1 MPSIRTLLSFTLS
14 FPLLA
19 LAGNYSLSDNY
30 QGNDFIT
37 QFDFFDQPDP
47 THGYVNYVNQTTAQK
62 NDLVQVSGTNFT
74 LRADDQNVPGPNA
87 SGRDSVRITSQKSY
101 NTHVAV

>member
-37 QFDFFDQPDP
+37 QFDFFTADDP
-47 THGYVNYVNQTTAQK
+47 THGYVNYVNSTVAKK

-74 LRADDQNVPGPNA
+74 MRADDQAVPSA
-87 SGRDSVRITSQKSY
+87 SARGRDSVRITSQKAY

>member
-1 MPSIRTLLSFTLS
+1 MLLPRGLMWSSQQVYSPASLFDDPVSPSATVLCLAFLSFTSHSMPSIRSLLSFTLS

-37 QFDFFDQPDP
+37 QFDFFTDE
-47 THGYVNYVNQTTAQK
+47 
-62 NDLVQVSGTNFT
+62 
-74 LRADDQNVPGPNA
+74 A
-87 SGRDSVRITSQKSY
+87 SS
-101 NTHVAV
+101 